1 MKTQTTFKGKRH
13 FINKQPEFQR
23 YKNGKKHNLTK
34 DEERKELNWWNIKQ
48 SSVRTGNVYIFWF
61 EFLKRNEDY
70 KKVCM
75 SKGKT
80 GTTELKKLYL
90 DFGNIHDKS
99 FRQWWRENDK
109 GANLFAE
116 QTPEHKIQEIT
127 DKDKLYFADDILNI
141 QIPLSFSQRDIARL
155 VSELVKKKHKGKR
168 GKRKNENTSSALYK
182 VTGRVDLKRL
192 ERTLAVYDLIEQQ
205 KLKDKKDR
213 KSYYQIATELRDRH
227 GIRLFK
233 DDNTYISKQEELK
246 RKEVKDKERLD
257 SKRRKDAFLKMRKS
271 SGYSINIKDYDKEMT
286 SQSNRESHPDNIAD
300 KRNAIDATISRFYKH
315 AKKLIK
321 NACSHNFPN
330 MR

>member
-13 FINKQPEFQR
+13 FIWTTPEFQR

-34 DEERKELNWWNIKQ
+34 DEERQELNWWNINQ

-70 KKVCM
+70 KKVCI

-80 GTTELKKLYL
+80 GATELKKLYL

-127 DKDKLYFADDILNI
+127 DKDELHLTDDILNI

-155 VSELVKKKHKGKR
+155 VSELVKKKHSGKR
-168 GKRKNENTSSALYK
+168 GKRKNEKTSSALYK
-182 VTGRVDLKRL
+182 VTGRIDLKSL

-205 KLKDKKDR
+205 KLKDEKDR
-213 KSYYQIATELRDRH
+213 KSYYQIATELREK
-227 GIRLFK
+227 GIHIFK
-233 DDNTYISKQEELK
+233 DKDAYISKEEELK

-271 SGYSINIKDYDKEMT
+271 SIQSINIKDYDKSVT
-286 SQSNRESHPDNIAD
+286 SQSNRESHPDDFAD
-300 KRNAIDATISRFYKH
+300 KRNVIDATISRYYKH

-321 NACSHNFPN
+321 NASSHNFPN

>member
-1 MKTQTTFKGKRH
+1 MNTHTTFKGKRH
-13 FINKQPEFQR
+13 FIWTTPEFQR
-23 YKNGKKHNLTK
+23 YRNGTKYNLTK
-34 DEERKELNWWNIKQ
+34 DEEREELNWWNIKQ
-48 SSVRTGNVYIFWF
+48 TSVRTGNVYIFWF

-75 SKGKT
+75 SKGKI

-127 DKDKLYFADDILNI
+127 DKDELHFTDNILNI

-155 VSELVKKKHKGKR
+155 VSELVKKKHIGKR
-168 GKRKNENTSSALYK
+168 GKRKNEKTSSALYK
-182 VTGRVDLKRL
+182 VAGRIDLKSL
-192 ERTLAVYDLIEQQ
+192 ERTLAVYDLIEKQR
-205 KLKDKKDR
+205 LKDKKDR
-213 KSYYQIATELRDRH
+213 KSYYQIATELREK
-227 GIRLFK
+227 GIHIFK
-233 DDNTYISKQEELK
+233 DNDAYISKQEELK

-271 SGYSINIKDYDKEMT
+271 SEHSINIKDYDKSVT
-286 SQSNRESHPDNIAD
+286 SQSNRESHPDNFDD
-300 KRNAIDATISRFYKH
+300 KRNKIDATISRFYKH

-321 NACSHNFPN
+321 NASSHNFPN